1 MRSKLAFAA
10 AVSLASVGVAVAPA
24 LAQKQGG
31 TLRIYHRDN
40 PPSASIHEEATVSTV
55 MPFMSLF
62 NNLVLYDQTKPV
74 NSPETIVPDLAESWA
89 WNADKTELT
98 FKLRQGVKWHD
109 GKPFTARDVQCTWNK
124 LIGNDP
130 DKFRKNPR
138 GVWYRNLK
146 EVAVNGDAEATFK
159 LNSPQPAFLALL
171 ASGYSPV
178 YPCHVSTRDMRVKP
192 VGTGPFKFAEFRGNE
207 FIKVVRNP
215 DYWKKGYPLVD
226 AIEWRIIP
234 NRSTRIL
241 AFVAGEF
248 DMTFSQ
254 DVTIPLLKDVKA
266 QAPKAACEIKP
277 QYVTRN
283 LIVNREVAPFNDPKI
298 REAMALAIDR
308 KAFIDILTEGKG
320 DIGGTMLPLPEGLWG
335 MPPEVQSKLPGYSP
349 DVEANVEKA
358 RKIMEG
364 LGYSAAKPLKIKM
377 STRNIEIYRDPSVI
391 LIDQLKRIHI
401 DAELEV
407 VETSLWHAK
416 VGRKDYTVGMNLT
429 GVAVDDPDANL
440 VENYTCKSERNYT
453 QYCNPTVE
461 KLIEEQS
468 REPDTAKRRQLV
480 WEIER
485 VLAEDLARPII
496 YHDRAV
502 TCWQPHMK
510 GFVMHINSIYNN
522 WRFEN
527 VWLDK

>member
-1 MRSKLAFAA
+1 MRSRIALAIALSLGAA
-10 AVSLASVGVAVAPA
+10 TLAVTPA

-55 MPFMSLF
+55 MPFMSLY
-62 NNLVLYDQTKPV
+62 NNLVLYDQTKPI
-74 NSPETIVPDLAESWA
+74 NSLDTIVPDLAESWS
-89 WNADKTELT
+89 WNADKTALT

-109 GKPFTARDVQCTWNK
+109 GKPFTAKDVQCTWNR
-124 LIGNDP
+124 LLGRDA

-138 GVWYRNLK
+138 GIWYRNLK
-146 EVAVNGDAEATFK
+146 EVTANGDYEATFV
-159 LNSPQPAFLALL
+159 LNAPQPAFLTLL

-215 DYWKKGYPLVD
+215 DYWKKGRPYVD
-226 AIEWRIIP
+226 AIEWRIIT

-266 QAPKAACEIKP
+266 QAPNAICEIKP
-277 QYVTRN
+277 QYVSRN
-283 LIVNREVAPFNDPKI
+283 LIVNREVAPFNDPKV

-320 DIGGTMLPLPEGLWG
+320 DIGGAMLPLPEGLWG
-335 MPPEVQSKLPGYSP
+335 MPPEVLNKLPGYNP
-349 DVEANVEKA
+349 DVAASVEKG

-364 LGYSAAKPLKIKM
+364 LGYTADKPLKIKM
-377 STRNIEIYRDPSVI
+377 STRNIAIYRDPAVI

-429 GVAVDDPDANL
+429 GVAVDDPDANF

-453 QYCNPTVE
+453 QYCNPEVE
-461 KLIEEQS
+461 KLIDEQS
-468 REPDTAKRRQLV
+468 RMSDQEKRKQIV
-480 WEIER
+480 WQIER
-485 VLAEDLARPII
+485 LLAEDLARPII
-496 YHDRAV
+496 YHDRAS
-502 TCWQPHMK
+502 TCLHPHVK
-510 GFVMHINSIYNN
+510 GFVLHVNSIYNN
-522 WRFEN
+522 WRFED

>member
-1 MRSKLAFAA
+1 MRSKSTFALALTVAA
-10 AVSLASVGVAVAPA
+10 GSLALPA

-40 PPSASIHEEATVSTV
+40 PPSASIHEEATISTV

-74 NSPETIVPDLAESWA
+74 NTPETIVPDLAESWS
-89 WNADKTELT
+89 WNADKSQLT

-109 GKPFTARDVQCTWNK
+109 GKPFTAKDVQCTWDK
-124 LIGNDP
+124 LVGKDA

-146 EVAVNGDAEATFK
+146 EVAVKGDYEATFV
-159 LNSPQPAFLALL
+159 LNAPQPAFLTLL

-178 YPCHVSTRDMRVKP
+178 YPCHVSARDMRVKP
-192 VGTGPFKFAEFRGNE
+192 IGTGPFKFAEFKGNE

-215 DYWKKGYPLVD
+215 DYWKKGFPHVD
-226 AIEWRIIP
+226 AIEWRIIT

-254 DVTIPLLKDVKA
+254 DVTIPLLKDVTA
-266 QAPKAACEIKP
+266 QAPKAVCEVKP

-283 LIVNREVAPFNDPKI
+283 LIVNREVAPFDNPKV

-320 DIGGTMLPLPEGLWG
+320 DIGGAMMPLPEGLWG
-335 MPPEVQSKLPGYSP
+335 MPPEVLNKLPGYNP
-349 DVEANVEKA
+349 NVEADVEKG

-364 LGYSAAKPLKIKM
+364 LGYNAGNPLKIKIA
-377 STRNIEIYRDPSVI
+377 TRNIAIYRDPAVI

-401 DAELEV
+401 QAELEV

-416 VGRKDYTVGMNLT
+416 VGRKDYIVGMNLT
-429 GVAVDDPDANL
+429 GVAVDDPDAAL

-453 QYCNPTVE
+453 QYCNPEVE
-461 KLIEEQS
+461 KLIDAQS
-468 REPDTAKRRQLV
+468 RIADNEKRKQIV
-480 WEIER
+480 WQIER

-496 YHDRAV
+496 YHDRAA
-502 TCWQPHMK
+502 TCWQPHFK

-522 WRFEN
+522 WRFEH